1 MLDQFERSSNAVK
14 IIGFSHE
21 DGVLHPAVTTVL
33 QELMVGDISNG
44 ELEVSHIW
52 DNSLQNGLGRS

>member
-44 ELEVSHIW
+44 EDVSHIW
-52 DNSLQNGLGRS
+52 DNSLQNCSGRY

>member
-1 MLDQFERSSNAVK
+1 MK

-21 DGVLHPAVTTVL
+21 DGVLHPVVTTVLRSL

-44 ELEVSHIW
+44 EDVSQFTADLLGAILKDFW
-52 DNSLQNGLGRS
+52 GARGSNS